1 MVLFIAHIDWTVK
14 LWEANTSTAIMT
26 FDLNTSVTDVQWA
39 PYSSTVFCTVTNDG
53 RLRVYDL
60 AVNKHEPIGERQ
72 LYDVVAKPKQP
83 GM

>member
-1 MVLFIAHIDWTVK
+1 
-14 LWEANTSTAIMT
+14 MT

-83 GM
+83 GMILALYGLGVSIDVNYWVLMINR